1 MACSFGTAKAD
12 CPPRYNCHVIAII
25 QSLPGYYI
33 RSLTHTNTHT
43 YRSICFGCGNGC
55 PILFNMCCCCCCC
68 RQYFKHNFLCSHNFT
83 LSSLINN
90 ALSRSL
96 SLLLSSSSII
106 FLIAY
111 TNNNNNNILQ
121 QTHHH
126 QIIIIS
132 GRYNDKVNSIAIP
145 FLPRPSALDG
155 SHAGDYGFDPL
166 GLSEKLDFYAMQES
180 EVRHARYVQFFF
192 LPLSLW
198 QNSPYPLPSQSI

>member
-1 MACSFGTAKAD
+1 MDVLFCLICVVVVVNISNTTSSAHIT
-12 CPPRYNCHVIAII
+12 
-25 QSLPGYYI
+25 LPA
-33 RSLTHTNTHT
+33 L
-43 YRSICFGCGNGC
+43 
-55 PILFNMCCCCCCC
+55 
-68 RQYFKHNFLCSHNFT
+68 
-83 LSSLINN
+83 SLINN
-90 ALSRSL
+90 VRTL
-96 SLLLSSSSII
+96 SLTLNIVII

-111 TNNNNNNILQ
+111 TNNNNNILQ

-198 QNSPYPLPSQSI
+198 QQLTLPTSLLNRFEFGICLHEHHILAFQFLLSIIIIITT